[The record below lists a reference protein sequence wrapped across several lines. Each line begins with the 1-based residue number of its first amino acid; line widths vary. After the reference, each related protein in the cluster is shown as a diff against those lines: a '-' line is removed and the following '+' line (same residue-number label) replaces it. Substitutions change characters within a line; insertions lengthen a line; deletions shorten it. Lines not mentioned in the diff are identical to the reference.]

1 LTTVKNET
9 APWQLSSIWYEAS
22 QMEQLTAFEEYV
34 KELERDRQ
42 TFKRSQLARQGR
54 LAREEFTKTLNH
66 LF

>member
-1 LTTVKNET
+1 
-9 APWQLSSIWYEAS
+9 
-22 QMEQLTAFEEYV
+22 MEQLTAFEEYV